1 MTLESN
7 LKDRLPLAPSAAE
20 LLGNSEL
27 ELVRVTEAAALA
39 AGRMA
44 GRGDQDKVKNLAA
57 SAMLQALEELGFHGR
72 VALGPRGDGILSAGS
87 LVGAVVG
94 EAAAEIG
101 VYPVEGASLVAR
113 GLPNAISMIVAAE
126 PAAFPSLPAVAY
138 MEKVVLGAAAR
149 GAIDLDDGVADNL
162 RRIAFARDCR
172 VSDLSVAV
180 LDRPRHQ
187 GLLEE
192 IRAAGARVVTFEDG
206 DITAGLVAAAD
217 WTGVDAMMGFGGL
230 QEAILAACAVR
241 CLGGD
246 IACRLWPR
254 NDEERILA
262 GAEGERV
269 WGIADLSIG
278 ELTVAITG
286 ITGGPLLAPVYY
298 GGGWA
303 ETQSLVLSTRTGTVR
318 RLTTRHQQPRP
329 PG

>member
-1 MTLESN
+1 MENQLR
-7 LKDRLPLAPSAAE
+7 DLPLPPSPAD

-57 SAMLQALEELGFHGR
+57 SAMLQALEELGFRGR
-72 VALGPRGDGILSAGS
+72 VALGPRGDGILSTGS
-87 LVGAVVG
+87 RVGAELPQVC
-94 EAAAEIG
+94 ELG

-113 GLPNAISMIVAAE
+113 GLPNAISMAVAGE
-126 PAAFPSLPAVAY
+126 PGAFPSLPAVAY
-138 MEKVVLGAAAR
+138 MEKVVVGGGAR
-149 GAIDLDDGVADNL
+149 GALDLDDGVADNL

-187 GLLEE
+187 GLIEE
-192 IRAAGARVVTFEDG
+192 IRGAGARIVGLEDG
-206 DITAGLVAAAD
+206 DITAGLLAAAD

-246 IACRLWPR
+246 MVCRLWPR

-262 GAEGERV
+262 GEEGDRV
-269 WGIADLSIG
+269 WGVPDLSTG
-278 ELTVAITG
+278 ELTVVLTG
-286 ITGGPLLAPVYY
+286 ITGGSLLAPVYY

-303 ETQSLVLSTRTGTVR
+303 ETHSIVLSTRTGTVR
-318 RLTTRHQQPRP
+318 RMTTRHQLIRAN
-329 PG
+329 G

>member
-1 MTLESN
+1 MESE
-7 LKDRLPLAPSAAE
+7 LKDRSPLPSTPTD

-87 LVGAVVG
+87 QVGAEQRG
-94 EAAAEIG
+94 PIAELG

-113 GLPNAISMIVAAE
+113 GLPNAISMAVAGD
-126 PAAFPSLPAVAY
+126 PGAFPSLPAVAY
-138 MEKVVLGAAAR
+138 MEKFVVGGRAR
-149 GAIDLDDGVADNL
+149 GALDLDDGVADNL

-172 VSDLSVAV
+172 VSDLTVAL

-187 GLLEE
+187 GLADE
-192 IRAAGARVVTFEDG
+192 IRSAGARIASLEDG
-206 DITAGLVAAAD
+206 DITAGLLAAAD
-217 WTGVDAMMGFGGL
+217 WTGIDAMVGFGGV

-241 CLGGD
+241 CLGAD
-246 IACRLWPR
+246 MVCRLWPR

-262 GAEGERV
+262 GTEGERI
-269 WGIADLSIG
+269 WGVSDLSTG
-278 ELTVAITG
+278 ELTVVITG

-303 ETQSLVLSTRTGTVR
+303 ETSSLVLSTRTGTAR
-318 RLTTRHQQPRP
+318 RMTTRHSQTRVI
-329 PG
+329 G

>member
-1 MTLESN
+1 MESE
-7 LKDRLPLAPSAAE
+7 LRDRSPLPPTPAD
-20 LLGNSEL
+20 LLGNSEQ

-87 LVGAVVG
+87 LVGVQRG
-94 EAAAEIG
+94 PIAELG

-113 GLPNAISMIVAAE
+113 GLPNAISMAVAGE
-126 PAAFPSLPAVAY
+126 PGAFPSLPAVAY
-138 MEKVVLGAAAR
+138 MEKLVVGNSAR
-149 GAIDLDDGVADNL
+149 GALDLDDGVADNL

-172 VSDLSVAV
+172 VSDLTVAL

-187 GLLEE
+187 GLADE
-192 IRAAGARVVTFEDG
+192 IRSAGARIASLEDG
-206 DITAGLVAAAD
+206 DITAGLLAAAD
-217 WTGVDAMMGFGGL
+217 WTGIDAMMGFGGL

-246 IACRLWPR
+246 MVCRLWPR

-262 GAEGERV
+262 GAEGDRV
-269 WGIADLSIG
+269 WAVPNLSGG
-278 ELTVAITG
+278 ELTVVVTG

-303 ETQSLVLSTRTGTVR
+303 ETSSLVLSTRTGTVR
-318 RLTTRHQQPRP
+318 RMTTRHQLARAI
-329 PG
+329 G

>member
-1 MTLESN
+1 MESE
-7 LKDRLPLAPSAAE
+7 LKNRSPLPPTPAD
-20 LLGNSEL
+20 LLGNSEQ

-87 LVGAVVG
+87 QVGAQQPG
-94 EAAAEIG
+94 PIAELG
-101 VYPVEGASLVAR
+101 LYPVEGASLVAR
-113 GLPNAISMIVAAE
+113 GLPNAISMAVAGE
-126 PAAFPSLPAVAY
+126 PGAFPSLPAVAY
-138 MEKVVLGAAAR
+138 MEKVVVGSSAR
-149 GAIDLDDGVADNL
+149 GALDLDDGVADNL

-172 VSDLSVAV
+172 VSDLTVAL

-187 GLLEE
+187 GLADE
-192 IRAAGARVVTFEDG
+192 IRSAGARIASLEDG
-206 DITAGLVAAAD
+206 DITAGLLAAAD
-217 WTGVDAMMGFGGL
+217 WTGIDAMFGFGGL

-246 IACRLWPR
+246 MVCRLWPR

-262 GAEGERV
+262 GAEGDRV
-269 WGIADLSIG
+269 WGVSDLSTG
-278 ELTVAITG
+278 DLTVVITG
-286 ITGGPLLAPVYY
+286 ITGGSLLAPVYY

-303 ETQSLVLSTRTGTVR
+303 ETSSLVLSTRSGTVR
-318 RLTTRHQQPRP
+318 RMTTRHLLTRVI
-329 PG
+329 G

>member
-1 MTLESN
+1 MGTDFEI
-7 LKDRLPLAPSAAE
+7 KGRAAE
-20 LLGNSEL
+20 RPPPTDVLGNSEL

-72 VALGPRGDGILSAGS
+72 VGLGPRGDGILSAGTM
-87 LVGAVVG
+87 VGVPDGNGAQL
-94 EAAAEIG
+94 G

-113 GLPNAISMIVAAE
+113 GLPNAISMVVAGDS
-126 PAAFPSLPAVAY
+126 AAFPSLPAVAY
-138 MEKVVLGAAAR
+138 MEKVVVGAGAR

-187 GLLEE
+187 GLVEE
-192 IRAAGARVVTFEDG
+192 IRRAGARILTLEDG
-206 DITAGLVAAAD
+206 DITAGLLASAD

-230 QEAILAACAVR
+230 QEAMLAACAVR

-246 IACRLWPR
+246 MVCRLWPR

-262 GAEGERV
+262 GAEGDRV
-269 WGIADLSIG
+269 WGLNDLSAG
-278 ELTVAITG
+278 ELTVVATG
-286 ITGGPLLAPVYY
+286 ITGGALLGPVHY

-303 ETQSLVLSTRTGTVR
+303 ETSSLILSTRSATVR
-318 RLTTRHQQPRP
+318 RVSTRHQTNRP
-329 PG
+329 TA

>member
-1 MTLESN
+1 VESEI
-7 LKDRLPLAPSAAE
+7 KDRLPLPPLPAD
-20 LLGNSEL
+20 LLGYGEL
-27 ELVRVTEAAALA
+27 EVVRVTEAAALA

-57 SAMLQALEELGFHGR
+57 SAMLQALEELGFRGR

-87 LVGAVVG
+87 LVGVG
-94 EAAAEIG
+94 AETGAEIG

-113 GLPNAISMIVAAE
+113 GLPNAISMIVVGE
-126 PAAFPSLPAVAY
+126 PGAFPSLPAVAY
-138 MEKVVLGAAAR
+138 LEKVVVGAPAR

-172 VSDLSVAV
+172 VTDLAVAV

-187 GLLEE
+187 GLMEE
-192 IRAAGARVVTFEDG
+192 IRAAGARIVSLEDG
-206 DITAGLVAAAD
+206 DITAGLLAAAD

-262 GAEGERV
+262 GADGERV
-269 WGIADLSIG
+269 WGVPELSSG
-278 ELTVAITG
+278 ELTVAVTG
-286 ITGGPLLAPVYY
+286 ITGGSLLNPVFY

-303 ETQSLVLSTRTGTVR
+303 ETQSVVLSTRSGTVR
-318 RLTTRHQQPRP
+318 RLTTRHQLTRP
-329 PG
+329 AG

>member
-1 MTLESN
+1 MESE
-7 LKDRLPLAPSAAE
+7 LKDRSPLPPTPAE
-20 LLGNSEL
+20 LIGNSEL

-57 SAMLQALEELGFHGR
+57 SAMLQALEELGFRGR

-87 LVGAVVG
+87 QVGTQPPG
-94 EAAAEIG
+94 AAAELG

-113 GLPNAISMIVAAE
+113 GLPNAISMAVAGE
-126 PAAFPSLPAVAY
+126 PGAFPSLPAVAY
-138 MEKVVLGAAAR
+138 MEKVVVGGGAR
-149 GAIDLDDGVADNL
+149 GALDLDDGVADNL

-172 VSDLSVAV
+172 VSDLTVAL

-187 GLLEE
+187 GLADE
-192 IRAAGARVVTFEDG
+192 IRSAGARIASFEDG
-206 DITAGLVAAAD
+206 DITAGLLAAAD

-246 IACRLWPR
+246 LVCRLWPR

-262 GAEGERV
+262 GEQGDRV
-269 WGIADLSIG
+269 WGVSDLSTG
-278 ELTVAITG
+278 DLTVVITG

-298 GGGWA
+298 AGGWA
-303 ETQSLVLSTRTGTVR
+303 ETSSLVLSTRTGTVR
-318 RLTTRHQQPRP
+318 RMTTRHQLARAI
-329 PG
+329 G

>member
-1 MTLESN
+1 MGTDSE
-7 LKDRLPLAPSAAE
+7 LKDRTSNLPPAGE

-57 SAMLQALEELGFHGR
+57 SAMLQAFEELGFRGR
-72 VALGPRGDGILSAGS
+72 VGLGPRGDGILSAGS
-87 LVGAVVG
+87 VVG
-94 EAAAEIG
+94 LADEPVAELG

-113 GLPNAISMIVAAE
+113 GLPNAISMVVAGE
-126 PAAFPSLPAVAY
+126 PGAFPSLPAVAY
-138 MEKVVLGAAAR
+138 MEKVVVGAGAR

-172 VSDLSVAV
+172 VSDLTVAV

-187 GLLEE
+187 GLVEE
-192 IRAAGARVVTFEDG
+192 IRGAGARILTLEDG
-206 DITAGLVAAAD
+206 DITAGLLAAAD

-230 QEAILAACAVR
+230 QEALLAASAVR

-246 IACRLWPR
+246 VVCRLWPR

-262 GAEGERV
+262 GEEGDRV
-269 WGIADLSIG
+269 WGLGDLSIG
-278 ELTVAITG
+278 DLTVVVTG
-286 ITGGPLLAPVYY
+286 ITGGALLGPVHY

-303 ETQSLVLSTRTGTVR
+303 ETSSLILSTRTGTVR
-318 RLTTRHQQPRP
+318 RLTTRHQVGRP
-329 PG
+329 TG

>member
-1 MTLESN
+1 M
-7 LKDRLPLAPSAAE
+7 AA
-20 LLGNSEL
+20 
-27 ELVRVTEAAALA
+27 
-39 AGRMA
+39 
-44 GRGDQDKVKNLAA
+44 
-57 SAMLQALEELGFHGR
+57 
-72 VALGPRGDGILSAGS
+72 
-87 LVGAVVG
+87 
-94 EAAAEIG
+94 
-101 VYPVEGASLVAR
+101 
-113 GLPNAISMIVAAE
+113 
-126 PAAFPSLPAVAY
+126 
-138 MEKVVLGAAAR
+138 
-149 GAIDLDDGVADNL
+149 
-162 RRIAFARDCR
+162 
-172 VSDLSVAV
+172 
-180 LDRPRHQ
+180 
-187 GLLEE
+187 
-192 IRAAGARVVTFEDG
+192 
-206 DITAGLVAAAD
+206 
-217 WTGVDAMMGFGGL
+217 

>member
-1 MTLESN
+1 MESD
-7 LKDRLPLAPSAAE
+7 LTDRLPVPPSPAD

-27 ELVRVTEAAALA
+27 EVVRVTEAAALA

-57 SAMLQALEELGFHGR
+57 SAMLQALEELGFRGR

-87 LVGAVVG
+87 LVGAG
-94 EAAAEIG
+94 ADGGAEIG

-113 GLPNAISMIVAAE
+113 GLPNAISMIVAGE
-126 PAAFPSLPAVAY
+126 PGAFPSLPAVAY
-138 MEKVVLGAAAR
+138 LEKVVVGGAAR

-192 IRAAGARVVTFEDG
+192 IRAAGARVVSLEDG
-206 DITAGLVAAAD
+206 DITAGLLAAAD

-241 CLGGD
+241 CLGGG

-262 GAEGERV
+262 GADGERV
-269 WGIADLSIG
+269 WGVADLSSG
-278 ELTVAITG
+278 ELTVAVTG
-286 ITGGPLLAPVYY
+286 ITGGTLLAPVNY

-303 ETQSLVLSTRTGTVR
+303 ETQSLLLSTRTATVR
-318 RLTTRHQQPRP
+318 RLTTRHQLQRP
-329 PG
+329 AG